1 MIRFSRNRDLS
12 AAVARRTGEDV
23 RTIRSRGFQPLTFD
37 RPDDQFDPESYCV
50 DWDAADADR
59 NVAAFPQH
67 KAHPAVA

>member
-1 MIRFSRNRDLS
+1 MIRLTRTCDLN
-12 AAVARRTGEDV
+12 AAVARCTGDDLH
-23 RTIRSRGFQPLTFD
+23 TIRSRGFQPLTFD

-67 KAHPAVA
+67 KAHPATA